1 MNDYVKPSIWTQPDS
16 SILHDG
22 TNDLLLNTSPNEIAR
37 KVVDTA
43 KKMKSEKCD
52 VPISKII
59 LRTDKPDLNEK

>member
-1 MNDYVKPSIWTQPDS
+1 MNDYVKPSIWTQPDN

-22 TNDLLLNTSPNEIAR
+22 TNDLLSNTSPNKIAR
-37 KVVDTA
+37 KVVNTA

-59 LRTDKPDLNEK
+59 LRTDKPGLNKK